1 VNEILQQMNVLNW
14 LGCMCSYEGG
24 GGGVT
29 HKLTELLQ
37 ITGIISQITNFQQVE
52 KKTRLKHAAH

>member
-1 VNEILQQMNVLNW
+1 MNKILQQMNVLNW

-24 GGGVT
+24 GGVT

-37 ITGIISQITNFQQVE
+37 IIGIIIQITNFQQVQ